1 MQGYVRSGL
10 RLLLDLALLLLGT
23 ITLLFFLLRLTGDPA
38 IVIAGPDAAPDQIAA
53 IRAEYGFDQSL
64 ATQYVR
70 YVGNLLSLDFGKS
83 LVDGTPALTKVLD
96 ALPATLLLGSL
107 AMGLTLLIALPS
119 GLWLGSTKR
128 RGAARAARAMLFVL
142 QGFPGFV
149 VALLLVQLFAIQL
162 VWLPALGA
170 SGPTSWILPA
180 VSVASFLA
188 PKLIRLVEANTA
200 AVMPSNFIRTARANG
215 VPEGEILYR
224 HAAPNALLG
233 AVALIGAQFAF
244 LVTGLVIIEAIFA
257 WPGIGWLL
265 VQSTVNLDFPVVQA
279 ITFTIVIAVF
289 VVNTLTELL
298 QRRLDPRSSSRS
310 SSRRESR
317 ASATSGMAG

>member
-1 MQGYVRSGL
+1 MQGQAKRSYIGAGL

-38 IVIAGPDAAPDQIAA
+38 LVIAGPDAAPDQVAA
-53 IRAEYGFDQSL
+53 IRAAYGFDQSL
-64 ATQYVR
+64 AVQYGR
-70 YVGNLLSLDFGKS
+70 YILNLLNLDFGES

-107 AMGLTLLIALPS
+107 AMALTLLIALPA
-119 GLWLGSTKR
+119 GLWLGSTQR
-128 RGAARAARAMLFVL
+128 RGAARLSRATLFIL

-149 VALLLVQLFAIQL
+149 IALLLVQLFAIQL
-162 VWLPALGA
+162 VWLPALGN
-170 SGPTSWILPA
+170 SGPSSWILPA

-215 VPEGEILYR
+215 VPEREILYR

-233 AVALIGAQFAF
+233 AIALIGAQFAF

-289 VVNTLTELL
+289 IVNALTEIL
-298 QRRLDPRSSSRS
+298 QRRLDPRPVSRS
-310 SSRRESR
+310 DAARGRFW
-317 ASATSGMAG
+317 